1 MPTTFTLFEILI
13 IIGISQGLVTSALL
27 LSSNENQ
34 QSKRIL
40 GISILV
46 FCIANCRVLLHSSGL
61 WNVPVFRFF
70 PVGMELFLPA
80 LVYLYILSLTQENF
94 VFKRKHMLHFIPG
107 ALYAI
112 HDITFYL
119 VALGHE
125 TMAAKTTLVNQSYYN
140 QINIIEDYLIVVL
153 TISYVLLG
161 YKKISTYLDWLTQFK
176 QYKAFP
182 IYTWL
187 KSLIF
192 WSCILGAVLMI
203 NQLLDAFS
211 LFMSRPMYRWKFF
224 NLVLAFITYYLGF
237 MGYKNDNLKVHLSKA
252 NLTSLAKK
260 MSQSQI
266 ETIERRLLDK
276 LNNQAIYLDGNLTLK
291 QLASQLEVTAENLSL
306 VVNQKFE
313 MGFRDLINGY
323 RVNHIKTLLN
333 DERDSQKSILDLALD
348 SGFNSQAS
356 FYRAFKKQEGMSPK
370 AFMEKQP

>member
-1 MPTTFTLFEILI
+1 
-13 IIGISQGLVTSALL
+13 
-27 LSSNENQ
+27 
-34 QSKRIL
+34 
-40 GISILV
+40 
-46 FCIANCRVLLHSSGL
+46 
-61 WNVPVFRFF
+61 
-70 PVGMELFLPA
+70 MELFLPA
-80 LVYLYILSLTQENF
+80 LVYLYILSLTQDDF
-94 VFKRKHMLHFIPG
+94 VFKRKHLLHFIPG
-107 ALYAI
+107 VFYAV
-112 HDITFYL
+112 HDIIFYL

-125 TMAAKTTLVNQSYYN
+125 LMAAKSALVNQSYYN

-161 YKKISTYLDWLTQFK
+161 YKKIKAYLAWLTQFK
-176 QYKAFP
+176 QYKTFP

-192 WSCILGAVLMI
+192 WSSILGVVLMV

-211 LFMSRPMYRWKFF
+211 LFMSQPMYRWRFF

-266 ETIERRLLDK
+266 ETTERRLLDK
-276 LNNQAIYLDGNLTLK
+276 LNNQSVYLDGDLTLK
-291 QLASQLEVTAENLSL
+291 QLASQLEVTTENLSL

-313 MGFRDLINGY
+313 MGFRDLINSY

-333 DERDSQKSILDLALD
+333 EARDPQKSILDLALD

-370 AFMEKQP
+370 AFMEKQA